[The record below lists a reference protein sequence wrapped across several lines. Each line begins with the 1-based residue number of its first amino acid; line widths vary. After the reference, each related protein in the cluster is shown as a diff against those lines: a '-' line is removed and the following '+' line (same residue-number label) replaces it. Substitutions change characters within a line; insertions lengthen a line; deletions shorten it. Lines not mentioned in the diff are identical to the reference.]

1 MRTVFFCVHV
11 INYESNAR
19 DYFMTKVNCKQP
31 WLVAGGVGGPVQP
44 GPVPS
49 GPVERA
55 ARGLARTRRLQSE
68 GCAVHLGGRGALPT
82 VLTVGWFVNS
92 PRRGGQV

>member
-1 MRTVFFCVHV
+1 
-11 INYESNAR
+11 
-19 DYFMTKVNCKQP
+19 MTKVNCKQP

-68 GCAVHLGGRGALPT
+68 GCAVHLGRGDGERHRLFLPSGGLLT
-82 VLTVGWFVNS
+82 PHDVERKFEVLL
-92 PRRGGQV
+92 QDI